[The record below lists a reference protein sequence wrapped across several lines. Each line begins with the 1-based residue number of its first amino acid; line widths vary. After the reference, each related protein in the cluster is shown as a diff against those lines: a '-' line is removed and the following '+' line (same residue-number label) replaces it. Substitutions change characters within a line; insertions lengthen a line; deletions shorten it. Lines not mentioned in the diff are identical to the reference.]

1 MNKLRFRQIRMK
13 NRKFKQDL
21 YKLLRHR
28 LSIGDEFT
36 MSNNK
41 RPFDVLDG
49 AKEGNVLIKL
59 KKFGGKETTV
69 SGELQAFDKH
79 LNIWLKDARV
89 KDQEEGTTEFT
100 KLFVRG
106 DNVLF
111 VSPE

>member
-1 MNKLRFRQIRMK
+1 MAE
-13 NRKFKQDL
+13 NR
-21 YKLLRHR
+21 
-28 LSIGDEFT
+28 
-36 MSNNK
+36 

-49 AKEGNVLIKL
+49 AKGGNVMVKL
-59 KKFGGKETTV
+59 KAYGGEERIV

-79 LNIWLKDARV
+79 LNIWIENASV
-89 KDQEEGTTEFT
+89 KGDDVHTDYG

>member
-1 MNKLRFRQIRMK
+1 MA
-13 NRKFKQDL
+13 D
-21 YKLLRHR
+21 
-28 LSIGDEFT
+28 
-36 MSNNK
+36 NK

-49 AKEGNVLIKL
+49 AKQGNVLVKL
-59 KKFGGKETTV
+59 KAYGRDKEPTV

-79 LNIWLKDARV
+79 LNIWIENASV
-89 KDQEEGTTEFT
+89 KTEDGTTDYG